1 MSIQVTDPIGA
12 LVAIAVIL
20 LIGWLVAYSAARM
33 ATDDLRTVRL
43 TVSAEVEGS
52 EVLLGIANR
61 GMKPA
66 YDVTLVPPSPTPAAG
81 TPAAGTAAAGTATAP
96 MTAGTTAAAV
106 PALIGDVPPGG
117 SVAARLDRAA
127 LGGTTDELPPYIRV
141 EWRIDGPGGPKRWA
155 LLAIVRSSGGAGA

>member
-12 LVAIAVIL
+12 LVAVAVIL
-20 LIGWLVAYSAARM
+20 LVVWLVAYSAARM

-66 YDVTLVPPSPTPAAG
+66 YDVTLVPPSPTPAG
-81 TPAAGTAAAGTATAP
+81 SAAPP

-141 EWRIDGPGGPKRWA
+141 EWRIDGPAGPKRWA